1 MAIKRRRPERK
12 NTTQSLKDVLGEIM
26 NQPNLR
32 KGSAEFKAVHYWE
45 KVMGKPVARVTKN
58 VYFRNGVLFVSLN
71 SSVVRGELVMLKDKI
86 IKNMNEAIGS
96 EAVKDIVFK

>member
-1 MAIKRRRPERK
+1 MTFKKNRQTRK
-12 NTTQSLKDVLGEIM
+12 NTTQSLKDVLGEIL
-26 NQPNLR
+26 NEPKLK
-32 KGSAEFKAVHYWE
+32 KGVSEFMAVHYWE

-58 VYFRNGVLFVSLN
+58 VYFRNGMLFVSLN

-96 EAVKDIVFK
+96 KTIRDIIFK

>member
-1 MAIKRRRPERK
+1 MAIKRRPQRK

-26 NQPNLR
+26 NEPKLR
-32 KGSAEFKAVHYWE
+32 KGVMEFRAVHYWE
-45 KVMGKPVARVTKN
+45 KVMGKSVAGITKS
-58 VYFRNGVLFVSLN
+58 VYFRNGTLFVSLN

-96 EAVKDIVFK
+96 ETIKNIIFK

>member
-1 MAIKRRRPERK
+1 MVIKRRRPERK

-32 KGSAEFKAVHYWE
+32 KFKAVHYWE

-96 EAVKDIVFK
+96 DAINDIVFK

>member
-1 MAIKRRRPERK
+1 MTFRKNRPARK
-12 NTTQSLKDVLGEIM
+12 NTTQSLKDVLGEIL
-26 NQPNLR
+26 NEPKLR
-32 KGSAEFKAVHYWE
+32 KGVSEFKAVHYWE

-58 VYFRNGVLFVSLN
+58 VYFRNGMLFVSLN

-96 EAVKDIVFK
+96 ETIRDIIFK